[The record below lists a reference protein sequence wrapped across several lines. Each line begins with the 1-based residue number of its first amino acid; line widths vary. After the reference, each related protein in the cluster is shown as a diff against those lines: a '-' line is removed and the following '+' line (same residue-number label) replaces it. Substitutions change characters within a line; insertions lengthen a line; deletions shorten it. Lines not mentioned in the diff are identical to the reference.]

1 MTEQELIKIEIGTK
15 MYILKIDENYN
26 QFDVDEILKID
37 YSNIMGE
44 VLTFPVILN
53 KLGILLA
60 EIEDSL
66 RRQNFDYEKTE
77 AELKK
82 ERAKAFDRAFQNF
95 KKGGI
100 NNPTVS
106 QCEKSA
112 MDDNLVLEK
121 EQESKFVRLKLLD
134 VQRDRDYINSLYW
147 SAKSKD
153 DKLNKLS
160 EKLRPD
166 DFNKEIIEGKLNGI
180 SIKSTNKLFS

>member
-1 MTEQELIKIEIGTK
+1 
-15 MYILKIDENYN
+15 
-26 QFDVDEILKID
+26 
-37 YSNIMGE
+37 
-44 VLTFPVILN
+44 
-53 KLGILLA
+53 
-60 EIEDSL
+60 
-66 RRQNFDYEKTE
+66 
-77 AELKK
+77 
-82 ERAKAFDRAFQNF
+82 
-95 KKGGI
+95 
-100 NNPTVS
+100 
-106 QCEKSA
+106 